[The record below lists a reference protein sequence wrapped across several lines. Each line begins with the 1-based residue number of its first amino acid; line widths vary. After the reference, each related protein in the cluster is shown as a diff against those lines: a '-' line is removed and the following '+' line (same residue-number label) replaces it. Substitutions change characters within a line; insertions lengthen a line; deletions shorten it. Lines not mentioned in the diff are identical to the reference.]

1 MPYKELVLNKKVLIL
16 FSTMDRMN
24 KISTFIPHISV
35 SLHLFPRTSRENDK
49 GLYTSTKGCIDP
61 LSQYTPLGG

>member
-1 MPYKELVLNKKVLIL
+1 MPYQELVLNKKVLIL

-35 SLHLFPRTSRENDK
+35 SQHLIVLKYLNIP
-49 GLYTSTKGCIDP
+49 LYAQCLFGRMCRKV
-61 LSQYTPLGG
+61 

>member
-1 MPYKELVLNKKVLIL
+1 MLSIVLNKKVLIL

-35 SLHLFPRTSRENDK
+35 SQHFIVLKYLNIPLYAQCLFGRMCRK
-49 GLYTSTKGCIDP
+49 V
-61 LSQYTPLGG
+61 